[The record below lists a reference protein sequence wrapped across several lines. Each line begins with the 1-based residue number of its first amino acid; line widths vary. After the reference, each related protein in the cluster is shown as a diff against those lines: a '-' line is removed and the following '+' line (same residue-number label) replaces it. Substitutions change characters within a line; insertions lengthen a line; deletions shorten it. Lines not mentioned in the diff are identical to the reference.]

1 MSKEGD
7 VEVSKSEFTKPAQL
21 TAGGTSAVA
30 GNNPELLQSL
40 LS

>member
-7 VEVSKSEFTKPAQL
+7 VEVSKTEFTKPARV
-21 TAGGTSAVA
+21 TPGGASAVA